1 MAKLSIT
8 SPLMILWFLFF
19 LFHLATTPATC
30 SNNETDLQALLA
42 FKNAING
49 GLNSWN
55 ETLHY
60 CSWKGI
66 LCSRRH
72 QSRVVS
78 INLTSQGLVGSIS
91 PHIGN
96 LSFLRTIILQNNSFH
111 GQIPEEIGRL
121 RRLEWIEFSNNSFS
135 GEIPR
140 NLSQC
145 RNLYYLNMIDNNL
158 TGIIIPEIGSL
169 IKLRA
174 LGLSDNNFSGNS
186 NTLRFVGN
194 LTNLELLS
202 LVYCGLHGEIPD
214 SLIQLQRLELLNL
227 AGNGLIGTIPSGLY
241 NISSM
246 SIFSMAVN
254 RLQGTIPSDIGFTF
268 PNLKSLVLFGN
279 YFNGVIPAS
288 LSNVS
293 SLETLEL
300 SSNNFTGQI
309 INDFSRLSSLS
320 FADLS
325 TNHLEGD
332 ISFIS
337 SMENCTSLKFLYLTE
352 NLLSGSLPDSISN
365 LSTQLNILDIRH
377 NQLHGIIPSGI
388 GNLLGL
394 NRLRIGQN
402 YLEGPIPSV
411 IGKLNKLQELFL
423 HENRLTNELPFSL
436 GNLTLLNHLHMSRN
450 DFYGNIPHS
459 LGNCTNLLSLDLSHN
474 NLNGSIPPEIIS
486 LSSISIFF
494 KLSYNALMGSIPSE
508 VGSLRH
514 LANLDLSHNRLSG
527 VIPGSLSNCESLE
540 WLYLQSNYLNGEMP
554 VGLRALRGLQELD
567 LSHNNLSGL
576 IPRFLSQMPLVILN
590 LSFNRLQGEVP
601 SLGLFR
607 NESAISLEGNVD
619 LCGGIPHLNLPP
631 CPSKDTK
638 TKHFS
643 TLWKILIPVVG
654 VGAII
659 LALCIYVFI
668 YRRRI
673 SQKTQSSMPRFGT
686 EFLRLSYADLLKATG
701 RFSEANLIGSG
712 KFGSVYKG
720 ILDDGKTIL
729 AVKVLKLDV
738 RGASKSFLAECNALR
753 GIRHR
758 NLVKILSICDSTDYQ
773 GEDFKALVYE
783 FKSNGS
789 LEKWLHHNEDEESAE
804 GRSLSI
810 VERLSIAIDIASALE
825 YLHCGTD
832 SSIVHG
838 DLKPSNILLDET
850 MTAHLGDFGLA
861 KIVSSIYSTHDS
873 SSIAIKGTI
882 GYIPP
887 EYGMSDMVSTAGD
900 AYSYG
905 IFLLEMFTNRRPTD
919 GEGLHNF
926 VSTSEVMEVVDP
938 FILLEYNQHDT
949 NSSTINNCM
958 ISVLGIGVACSKE
971 LPGDRMSMTD
981 VVRELHNIKNALNR
995 GIHSTSVKKMGG
1007 GHGHDEP
1014 YYLHAKHM
1022 YNLDRMKNQ
1031 KLTMTLGVLTA
1042 FSIGVAVPVYAVIF
1056 QQKKTSSA

>member
-1 MAKLSIT
+1 MAKLSVT
-8 SPLMILWFLFF
+8 SPLMILWFVFF
-19 LFHLATTPATC
+19 FFFHLATTPATC
-30 SNNETDLQALLA
+30 SNNKTDLQALLA

-49 GLNSWN
+49 GLSSWN

-60 CSWKGI
+60 CNWKGI

-78 INLTSQGLVGSIS
+78 INLRSQGLVGSIS

-121 RRLEWIEFSNNSFS
+121 RRLQKIEFSNNSFS

-145 RNLYYLNMIDNNL
+145 RNLYYLNMIDNDL

-169 IKLRA
+169 IKLKA
-174 LGLSDNNFSGNS
+174 LGLSINKLSGNS

-194 LTNLELLS
+194 LTNLVLLS
-202 LVYCGLHGEIPD
+202 LANCGLHGEIPD
-214 SLIQLQRLELLNL
+214 SLIQLKRLQLLNL
-227 AGNGLIGTIPSGLY
+227 NENRLIGTIPSGLY

-246 SIFSMAVN
+246 SIFSMSSN
-254 RLQGTIPSDIGFTF
+254 RLEGTIPSDIGFTF
-268 PNLKSLVLFGN
+268 PNLSFLELTDN
-279 YFNGVIPAS
+279 YFNGVLPAS
-288 LSNVS
+288 LSNA
-293 SLETLEL
+293 SLLEEL
-300 SSNNFTGQI
+300 YMHSNNFTGQI
-309 INDFSRLSSLS
+309 LKDFSRLSSLR
-320 FADLS
+320 FVDLS

-337 SMENCTSLKFLYLTE
+337 SMINCTSLEALLLSK

-365 LSTQLNILDIRH
+365 LSTQLSFLAIDYS
-377 NQLHGIIPSGI
+377 QLHGTIPSGI
-388 GNLLGL
+388 GNLIGL
-394 NRLRIGQN
+394 NRLSIANN

-411 IGKLNKLQELFL
+411 IGKLNNLQEIYLDG
-423 HENRLTNELPFSL
+423 NRLTNELPISL
-436 GNLTLLNHLHMSRN
+436 GNLTLLIHLYMSRN

-459 LGNCTNLLSLDLSHN
+459 LGNCTNLLSLDLSDN
-474 NLNGSIPPEIIS
+474 NLNGSIPPEIMS

-494 KLSYNALMGSIPSE
+494 NLSYNALTGSIPSE
-508 VGSLRH
+508 VGSLRN
-514 LANLDLSHNRLSG
+514 LVNLDLSHNRLSG
-527 VIPGSLSNCESLE
+527 IIPDSLSRCMSLE
-540 WLYLQSNYLNGEMP
+540 WLHLQSNYLNDEIP
-554 VGLRALRGLQELD
+554 DGLRVLRGLQELD
-567 LSHNNLSGL
+567 FSHNNLSGI

-607 NESAISLEGNVD
+607 NESAISLEGNID
-619 LCGGIPHLNLPP
+619 LCGGIPHINLPP

-654 VGAII
+654 VGAIF
-659 LALCIYVFI
+659 LALCFYLFI
-668 YRRRI
+668 YRRCI

-712 KFGSVYKG
+712 KFGLVYKG

-738 RGASKSFLAECNALR
+738 KGASKSFSAECNAVR

-804 GRSLSI
+804 GRNLSI
-810 VERLSIAIDIASALE
+810 VERLSIAIDIASVLE

-838 DLKPSNILLDET
+838 DLKPSNILLDDT

-861 KIVSSIYSTHDS
+861 KLVSSIYSTHDS

-900 AYSYG
+900 VYSYG

-919 GEGLHNF
+919 AEGLHDF
-926 VSTSEVMEVVDP
+926 VSKALPSQVMEVVDP
-938 FILLEYNQHDT
+938 FILLEYNQHDR
-949 NSSTINNCM
+949 NSSSIKNCM
-958 ISVLGIGVACSKE
+958 IFVLGVGVACSKE
-971 LPGDRMSMTD
+971 LPGDRMLMTD
-981 VVRELHNIKNALNR
+981 VVRELHKIKNAC
-995 GIHSTSVKKMGG
+995 
-1007 GHGHDEP
+1007 
-1014 YYLHAKHM
+1014 
-1022 YNLDRMKNQ
+1022 
-1031 KLTMTLGVLTA
+1031 
-1042 FSIGVAVPVYAVIF
+1042 VI
-1056 QQKKTSSA
+1056 T